1 MLTENLETTIQTQP
15 SYSIEL
21 DSEIQ
26 ASDKEAFIEEV
37 MASLDSTCTLD
48 TSDIVTTTDP
58 NYPWITLTTL
68 VISDTERRLYYR
80 LKIT

>member
-1 MLTENLETTIQTQP
+1 MTSTPNDITDMLTENLEQPQTHHLT
-15 SYSIEL
+15 EL

-37 MASLDSTCTLD
+37 CLDSTYTLD

-58 NYPWITLTTL
+58 NYP
-68 VISDTERRLYYR
+68 
-80 LKIT
+80 

>member
-1 MLTENLETTIQTQP
+1 MLTENLGTTIQTQL

-37 MASLDSTCTLD
+37 MASLDSTYTLD

-58 NYPWITLTTL
+58 NYPG
-68 VISDTERRLYYR
+68 SH
-80 LKIT
+80 